1 MWPDNMR
8 KRGVCMSVISEV
20 KCGRCDRKY
29 SGFRSRCPYCGA
41 RRSKRG
47 KHADEADNGKAKLVI
62 GIVLLVVL
70 IGAAMVLI
78 FTSLPKPGE
87 TDGQAGVSDASADVS
102 LPGADDVTTIESPVV
117 SESPSPSPSPTPP
130 VEVSAVIITWSGYD
144 REDVTIDKIGGTEQ
158 FSFRTVPEMDIEDLD
173 VTWESTEEDIF
184 GVVNGKVTA
193 IEEGWGYLKCTVE
206 GVTGTCIIRVN
217 P

>member
-1 MWPDNMR
+1 
-8 KRGVCMSVISEV
+8 MSVISEV

-47 KHADEADNGKAKLVI
+47 KHADEAENSRAKLLI

-70 IGAAMVLI
+70 IGATMVLI

-87 TDGQAGVSDASADVS
+87 QDPDAAASDASSVPS
-102 LPGADDVTTIESPVV
+102 LPDSEAGISSLETPDV
-117 SESPSPSPSPTPP
+117 SESPSPSLSPSP
-130 VEVSAVIITWSGYD
+130 VIEISAIIITWGAGYD
-144 REDVTIDKIGGTEQ
+144 RDDVTIDKIGGTEQ
-158 FSFRTVPEMDIEDLD
+158 FSFRTVPEMDTEDLEA
-173 VTWESTEEDIF
+173 TWESTNEEIF
-184 GVVNGKVTA
+184 MVVNGKVTA
-193 IEEGWGYLKCTVE
+193 ISEGWATLKCTVD

-217 P
+217 PS